1 MPNTKYRKTRD
12 TQRQKVYDFGWNIG
26 KTFPE
31 LDVKLDTSEV
41 QEFVDKAFSRY
52 STKST
57 PTVTFR
63 ADGRQSWY
71 RAREHRIH
79 VMERWGCTP
88 LVLCHEVAHALM
100 DKEWNCRYESDRGW
114 YRHTCASHG
123 PEFVIV
129 FIELMKWYLRT
140 LKVSQ
145 TDKQWN
151 KCLKEYKV
159 KAESTKEYLAR
170 LPIAKRHRAYIPSIV
185 KLKLHQSTSV

>member
-12 TQRQKVYDFGWNIG
+12 TQKRKVYEFGWNIG

-31 LDVKLDTSEV
+31 LDVKLDPSEV

-63 ADGRQSWY
+63 ADGNQSWY
-71 RAREHRIH
+71 RPREHRIQI
-79 VMERWGCTP
+79 MKSWGCTP
-88 LVLCHEVAHALM
+88 EVVCHEVAHALIH
-100 DKEWNCRYESDRGW
+100 KEWNCRYELDRGW
-114 YRHTCASHG
+114 YNHTCAAHG
-123 PEFVIV
+123 PEFVKV
-129 FIELMKWYLRT
+129 FTELMKWYLRT

-151 KCLKEYKV
+151 ECLKEYKV
-159 KAESTKEYLAR
+159 KSVSPKECFDR
-170 LPIAKRHRAYIPSIV
+170 LPVIKKHQAYIPQVIH
-185 KLKLHQSTSV
+185 LKLYQSISE